1 MFLCLFMAQAKT
13 STCLFELDLM
23 CALVP
28 FNYIVI
34 ISHCKHNYSN
44 CDLIHAQLPPSTFT
58 KINVMI
64 SDQISFENFYKVV
77 NVYTLEKHK

>member
-1 MFLCLFMAQAKT
+1 MFLCLFMAQTKT

-23 CALVP
+23 CALAP
-28 FNYIVI
+28 FDYIVI

-58 KINVMI
+58 KINAMI
-64 SDQISFENFYKVV
+64 SDQISFENLQSCECVHTSK
-77 NVYTLEKHK
+77 T